1 MNMPPVTIV
10 MPAYN
15 AQKYIGEAIESAL
28 YQSFTDFEL
37 LIVNDGSTDATRDI
51 ILSFADPRILLLD
64 QPHGGVS
71 KALNAGLAFAKG
83 KYIARFDAD
92 DICYADRLEQQLN
105 FLNTNPDY
113 VAVGSDAD
121 YMLENGEHLF
131 NFSCIAHAHEE
142 IERKMYFYCPFIHSS
157 VMYCKDAVLKAGG
170 YSLLAHNFED
180 YFLWTQLA
188 KQGKLCNLPETLM
201 RIRFNPAS
209 VTIDER
215 WRGARFR
222 QIKRQ
227 VINSGTITQQQGDE
241 LQAILEKQDIKK
253 IKEGAYYAL
262 CAKKFL
268 TDNYQPAKARDY
280 ASKAIHAN
288 PWRLD
293 NYALWLLSLYPEDFV
308 QWLHQK
314 SPNRL

>member
-1 MNMPPVTIV
+1 MPEIKLTIL

-15 AQKYIGEAIESAL
+15 AEKYIGEAIESVL
-28 YQSFTDFEL
+28 YQSFNDFEL
-37 LIVNDGSTDATRDI
+37 LVVNDGSVDGTRDMV
-51 ILSFADPRILLLD
+51 LSFADHRIVLLD

-71 KALNAGLAFAKG
+71 KALNAGLAVARG
-83 KYIARFDAD
+83 RYIARFDAD
-92 DICYADRLEQQLN
+92 DICYADRLEQQFN
-105 FLNTNPDY
+105 FLSTNPDY

-121 YMLENGEHLF
+121 YMLENGEYLF
-131 NFSCIAHAHEE
+131 NFSCIAHTHEE
-142 IERKMYFYCPFIHSS
+142 IEQKMYFYCPFIHSS
-157 VMYCKDAVLKAGG
+157 VMYCKEAVLKAGG

-188 KQGKLCNLPETLM
+188 KQGKLCNLPETLL

-222 QIKRQ
+222 KIKRQ

-241 LQAILEKQDIKK
+241 LQAILKKQDIKK
-253 IKEGAYYAL
+253 MKEGAYYAL

-268 TDNYQPAKARDY
+268 ADNYQPANARAY
-280 ASKAIHAN
+280 AAKAIRVN

-293 NYALWLLSLYPEDFV
+293 NYALWLLSLYPEAFV